1 MHKWSTPLNPL
12 RRRASGPWVDTFE
25 PALQV
30 GALFSVPAVMD
41 TLCTLVDVD
50 TRDQKEPESGRTPRT
65 VPAGSIVGLSGRGWT
80 QALAHVVPDGVAT
93 HFLNQKILERSENCV
108 T

>member
-1 MHKWSTPLNPL
+1 
-12 RRRASGPWVDTFE
+12 
-25 PALQV
+25 
-30 GALFSVPAVMD
+30 MD

-65 VPAGSIVGLSGRGWT
+65 VTAGSIVGLSGRGWT

-93 HFLNQKILERSENCV
+93 HFLNQKKEPFRSHKRLVQEGDSLV
-108 T
+108 PP